1 MWEEKSLRQW
11 LGDSTTHCALFL
23 TRDDRGKSVVLRA
36 GSDGTPLPC
45 RVAQNEK
52 SALRIMGALF
62 QRTAIPAVQ
71 KTTVAFSKTLW
82 PAALLAGL
90 VGGAV
95 TFSSLDPALGDVAL
109 LYSGSLRTSP
119 PV

>member
-1 MWEEKSLRQW
+1 MWDEAALREW
-11 LGDSTTHCALFL
+11 LQKSTTHCALFL
-23 TRDDRGKSVVLRA
+23 TRDGRGKAVVLRA
-36 GSDGTPLPC
+36 DSDGVPVPC
-45 RVAQNEK
+45 RIAQTEK
-52 SALRIMGALF
+52 SALRSMRALF
-62 QRTAIPAVQ
+62 WKTADPAVQ
-71 KTTVAFSKTLW
+71 KTTVAFAAQLW
-82 PAALLAGL
+82 PAAMLAGL